1 MAIVARVAALQTERY
16 MVGGMTCGSCVRHIQ
31 KALRAVPGVA
41 TVRVDLGAGTAVV
54 DRNPAAAPVEQLV
67 EAVAEAG
74 YELRAAASAE
84 SEAAPRARVIRPAVF
99 GTLASAGLFALY
111 LGIVTV
117 AQGWGHATDLL
128 AEDLGFILP
137 IMLGFGTQVGLYS
150 YLRALRASAASGG
163 MAASTGTST
172 GAMLACCAH
181 HLVDVLP
188 VVGLSG
194 AALFLGAYKAQL
206 LWLGLAM
213 NLAGIAYLLW
223 QLRRWRTRACC
234 P

>member
-1 MAIVARVAALQTERY
+1 MAVVARTAALQTERY

-41 TVRVDLGAGTAVV
+41 TVRVDLGSGTATVER
-54 DRNPAAAPVEQLV
+54 DPAAAPVEQLV
-67 EAVAEAG
+67 EAVTAAG
-74 YELRAAASAE
+74 YELGPIASRATEVAPRVVFARPVVFGALAAAA
-84 SEAAPRARVIRPAVF
+84 
-99 GTLASAGLFALY
+99 LFALY

-117 AQGWGHATDLL
+117 AQGWEHATGLL
-128 AEDLGFILP
+128 AEDLGFVLP
-137 IMLGFGTQVGLYS
+137 IMLGFGTQVGLFS
-150 YLRALRASAASGG
+150 YLRALRATAASGG

-172 GAMLACCAH
+172 AAMLACCAH

-188 VVGLSG
+188 IVGLSG
-194 AALFLGAYKAQL
+194 AAIFLGAYKTQL

-213 NLAGIAYLLW
+213 NLAGVAYLLW